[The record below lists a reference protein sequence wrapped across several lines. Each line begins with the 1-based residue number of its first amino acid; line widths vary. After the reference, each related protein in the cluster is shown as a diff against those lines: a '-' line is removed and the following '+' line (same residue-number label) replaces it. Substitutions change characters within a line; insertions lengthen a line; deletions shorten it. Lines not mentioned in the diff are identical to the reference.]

1 MHDDLDEWRM
11 AVNDMS
17 ETDRLAT
24 AIDMRTSAGLSA
36 ADAED
41 DDPR

>member
-1 MHDDLDEWRM
+1 MHDDLDEWRL

-17 ETDRLAT
+17 ETDRLGT
-24 AIDMRTSAGLSA
+24 AIDVRVAAGLSA

-41 DDPR
+41 DIR